1 MTLQPLLR
9 TEDRVEI
16 TVHPARGCRSPSGHL
31 VTRLWFAGSLGLCP
45 WAPGPLRVSRLL
57 GLWATGPWAV
67 AHCAGLFGAEALA
80 SQILCCFS
88 SLFSG
93 PGPHS

>member
-1 MTLQPLLR
+1 MTLQRLLR

-31 VTRLWFAGSLGLCP
+31 V
-45 WAPGPLRVSRLL
+45 PGPLSL
-57 GLWATGPWAV
+57 GPWATVGLRAAGPWAV
-67 AHCAGLFGAEALA
+67 AHCAGLFGAEPLA
-80 SQILCCFS
+80 SRILCCFS